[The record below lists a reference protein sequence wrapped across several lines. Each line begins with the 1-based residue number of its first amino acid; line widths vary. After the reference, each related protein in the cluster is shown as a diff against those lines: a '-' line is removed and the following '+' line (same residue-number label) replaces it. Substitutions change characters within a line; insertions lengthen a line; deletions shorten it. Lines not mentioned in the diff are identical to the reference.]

1 MRLHL
6 YAVNGKTVPAKHRAV
21 YLWSSMLFFTSTSI
35 SGASIVTKRNIVS
48 ETISFTFIVLCS
60 DIFNAR
66 YCTSEPGEH
75 YFGDLR
81 GLIREFTTLKFAQ
94 LVEKL
99 VRRLNIM
106 YKDHFCPTRSAKH
119 GYQATRND
127 FFNYSVDKTSP
138 MMEGTITIDPG
149 DYVAAQVW
157 PAVQQVISYSLGLMT
172 DLFATLGARGADM
185 SPFSREFT
193 GPQDLRDEFIRYM
206 PRTFEFD
213 NIQGIVSGDEEE
225 SELPEEECTD
235 QPTEA
240 VLLERVKRFSVA
252 MLEKPSEE
260 GAEEEDEVIVVEQ
273 VQDPAGPSTQS
284 LPATFQQNNNTE
296 LMTNFRNILSVSSA
310 EELGA
315 KVLLGIASI
324 EGRDATVGTVSFAR
338 RAKSLVERWLAKSVD
353 FVSSDVDALDS
364 NDVII
369 ERDTILLVNVKVGR
383 GATAA
388 NVACLYR
395 VMEVYEKYYNKWFMS
410 KQPFKKWKKEPK
422 PYKLRVRMLRKNVV
436 NEYADVDL
444 VGDMVYGSR
453 DICRTVDDGMIVDV
467 VGKLDQVVM

>member
-1 MRLHL
+1 M
-6 YAVNGKTVPAKHRAV
+6 G
-21 YLWSSMLFFTSTSI
+21 
-35 SGASIVTKRNIVS
+35 
-48 ETISFTFIVLCS
+48 
-60 DIFNAR
+60 
-66 YCTSEPGEH
+66 
-75 YFGDLR
+75 
-81 GLIREFTTLKFAQ
+81 
-94 LVEKL
+94 
-99 VRRLNIM
+99 
-106 YKDHFCPTRSAKH
+106 
-119 GYQATRND
+119 
-127 FFNYSVDKTSP
+127 
-138 MMEGTITIDPG
+138 
-149 DYVAAQVW
+149 
-157 PAVQQVISYSLGLMT
+157 
-172 DLFATLGARGADM
+172 
-185 SPFSREFT
+185 
-193 GPQDLRDEFIRYM
+193 
-206 PRTFEFD
+206 
-213 NIQGIVSGDEEE
+213 
-225 SELPEEECTD
+225 
-235 QPTEA
+235 
-240 VLLERVKRFSVA
+240 
-252 MLEKPSEE
+252 
-260 GAEEEDEVIVVEQ
+260 
-273 VQDPAGPSTQS
+273 
-284 LPATFQQNNNTE
+284 QNNNAE
-296 LMTNFRNILSVSSA
+296 LMTNFRKVLRVSSA

-315 KVLLGIASI
+315 KVLLGMASI